1 MPSIRV
7 KCPLCPEMCSE
18 NGLGKHLTSKVHADA
33 LRKNNEPLKT
43 FLQTLKDNTFH
54 QYMNR
59 PPLFNVGKTDSFYIC
74 MTCKKCYKNGEGCTR
89 SSKHYEKSP
98 ACRKARIE
106 DLESFLFPV
115 IKPNIK
121 NNMELSDQIKDN
133 NNKIIALE
141 KGRTQWMDRLSAEQ
155 DVSDRLKKLLSMIC
169 GNDFDADEDDH
180 LKKLEDFLNEKDDN
194 KGYYCGIKFKEDDE
208 DY

>member
-59 PPLFNVGKTDSFYIC
+59 PPLFNIGKTESFYIC

-98 ACRKARIE
+98 ACRKVRIE
-106 DLESFLFPV
+106 DLELFLFPKV
-115 IKPNIK
+115 KASV
-121 NNMELSDQIKDN
+121 NNDSE
-133 NNKIIALE
+133 KITTLEITLE
-141 KGRTQWMDRLSAEQ
+141 KTRTQWMDKVDIADIKIERLN
-155 DVSDRLKKLLSMIC
+155 KILSMIC

-180 LKKLEDFLNEKDDN
+180 LKKLEDFLNENDDN